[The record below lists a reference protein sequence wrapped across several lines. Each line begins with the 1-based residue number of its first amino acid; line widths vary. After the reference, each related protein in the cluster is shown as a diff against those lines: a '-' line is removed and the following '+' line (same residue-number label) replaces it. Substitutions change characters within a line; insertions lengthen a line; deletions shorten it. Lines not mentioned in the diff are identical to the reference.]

1 MRFYR
6 VHFYDGADG
15 SAGFKFFTVQADAAR
30 EANAFKQDAI
40 DAHANVE
47 VEAIEIEPT
56 KAGILAA
63 LNTYA
68 SHPDNG

>member
-1 MRFYR
+1 MRFFR

-15 SAGFKFFTVQADAAR
+15 SAGYQFFTVQAEAAR
-30 EANAFKQDAI
+30 AARAFNRDAT
-40 DAHANVE
+40 DSHAVVE

-56 KAGILAA
+56 KAGILDA

-68 SHPDNG
+68 SHANNG

>member
-1 MRFYR
+1 MKFYR
-6 VHFYDGADG
+6 LHLYDGADG
-15 SAGFKFFTVQADAAR
+15 SGGFKFFTEKIVAER
-30 EANAFKQDAI
+30 EARAFGDAT

-56 KAGILAA
+56 KAGILEA

>member
-6 VHFYDGADG
+6 VYVTIDHGVSGG
-15 SAGFKFFTVQADAAR
+15 SEWFATKRKAEKRAR
-30 EANAFKQDAI
+30 DYPEGEEPYV
-40 DAHANVE
+40 VE
-47 VEAIEIEPT
+47 EVFVEPT

-63 LNTYA
+63 LNQHA